1 MWSENKSPSLVYC
14 DAIFESGFACISQPS
29 MVHYPQ
35 EVSDVQFRPFVYGR
49 ADQQIPVSIEPMTQA
64 DAGSTNLP
72 PVWQTSWTSE
82 YLSEERFKKYAAKVG
97 NELIALGA
105 YEILDNSLV
114 VHIVYME
121 AQPESNPNLDNGR
134 PKYTGIGRL
143 MIAYG
148 IKLSIDSGFAGDVV
162 LEAKTTE
169 LARHY
174 ERDFGAVPLSIFG
187 PSAPQYLIAD
197 EAAKR
202 IFFTYL
208 V

>member
-1 MWSENKSPSLVYC
+1 MR
-14 DAIFESGFACISQPS
+14 
-29 MVHYPQ
+29 
-35 EVSDVQFRPFVYGR
+35 FRSFVFDQG
-49 ADQQIPVSIEPMTQA
+49 DQQIPVSIVPMTQA
-64 DAGSTNLP
+64 DAELTNLP
-72 PVWQTSWTSE
+72 PRWQTSWTSE
-82 YLSEERFKKYAAKVG
+82 YLSAERFEKYAAKVG
-97 NELIALGA
+97 DELIALGA
-105 YEILDNSLV
+105 YEILNNSLV

-121 AQPESNPNLDNGR
+121 AQPESNPNLDGGK

-148 IKLSIDSGFAGDVV
+148 IKLSVDNGFAGDVV

-174 ERDFGAVPLSIFG
+174 EKDFGAVPLPIFDT
-187 PSAPQYLIAD
+187 SAPRYLIAD

-208 V
+208 A

>member
-1 MWSENKSPSLVYC
+1 M
-14 DAIFESGFACISQPS
+14 
-29 MVHYPQ
+29 
-35 EVSDVQFRPFVYGR
+35 QFKAFVFDK
-49 ADQQIPVSIEPMTQA
+49 ANTQIPVSIVPMAQA
-64 DAGSTNLP
+64 DAESTNLP

-82 YLSEERFKKYAAKVG
+82 YLTGDRFEKYAAKAG
-97 NELIALGA
+97 DELIALGA

-121 AQPESNPNLDNGR
+121 AQPESNPTLDDGE

-148 IKLSIDSGFAGDVV
+148 IKLSIDNGFAGDVV
-162 LEAKTTE
+162 LEAKTTA
-169 LARHY
+169 LAKHY
-174 ERDFGAVPLSIFG
+174 ERDFGAVPLPVFG
-187 PSAPQYLIAD
+187 SSAPRYLIAD

-208 V
+208 A

>member
-1 MWSENKSPSLVYC
+1 MR
-14 DAIFESGFACISQPS
+14 
-29 MVHYPQ
+29 
-35 EVSDVQFRPFVYGR
+35 FRSFVFDQG
-49 ADQQIPVSIEPMTQA
+49 DQQIPVSIVPMTQA
-64 DAGSTNLP
+64 DAELTNLP
-72 PVWQTSWTSE
+72 PMWQTSWTSE
-82 YLSEERFKKYAAKVG
+82 YLSAERFEKYAAKVG
-97 NELIALGA
+97 YELIALGA
-105 YEILDNSLV
+105 YEILNNSLV

-121 AQPESNPNLDNGR
+121 AQPESNPNLDGGK

-148 IKLSIDSGFAGDVV
+148 IKLSVDNGFAGDVV

-174 ERDFGAVPLSIFG
+174 EKDFGAVPLPIFDT
-187 PSAPQYLIAD
+187 SAPRYLIAD

-208 V
+208 A

>member
-1 MWSENKSPSLVYC
+1 MR
-14 DAIFESGFACISQPS
+14 
-29 MVHYPQ
+29 
-35 EVSDVQFRPFVYGR
+35 FRSFVFDQG
-49 ADQQIPVSIEPMTQA
+49 DQQIPVSIVPMTQA
-64 DAGSTNLP
+64 DAELTNLP
-72 PVWQTSWTSE
+72 PMWQTSWTSE
-82 YLSEERFKKYAAKVG
+82 YLSAER
-97 NELIALGA
+97 IALGA
-105 YEILDNSLV
+105 YEILNNSLV

-121 AQPESNPNLDNGR
+121 AQPESNPNLDGGK

-148 IKLSIDSGFAGDVV
+148 IKLSVDNGFAGDVV

-174 ERDFGAVPLSIFG
+174 EKDFGAVPLPIFDT
-187 PSAPQYLIAD
+187 SAPRYLIAD

-208 V
+208 A

>member
-1 MWSENKSPSLVYC
+1 MR
-14 DAIFESGFACISQPS
+14 
-29 MVHYPQ
+29 
-35 EVSDVQFRPFVYGR
+35 FRSFVFDQG
-49 ADQQIPVSIEPMTQA
+49 DQQIPVSIVPMTQA
-64 DAGSTNLP
+64 DAELTNLP
-72 PVWQTSWTSE
+72 PMWQTSWTSE
-82 YLSEERFKKYAAKVG
+82 YLSAERFEKYAAKVG
-97 NELIALGA
+97 DELIALGA
-105 YEILDNSLV
+105 YEILNNSLV

-121 AQPESNPNLDNGR
+121 AQPESNPNLDGGK

-148 IKLSIDSGFAGDVV
+148 IKLSVDNGVAGDVV

-174 ERDFGAVPLSIFG
+174 EKDFGAVPLPIFDT
-187 PSAPQYLIAD
+187 SAPRYLIAD

-208 V
+208 A

>member
-1 MWSENKSPSLVYC
+1 MR
-14 DAIFESGFACISQPS
+14 
-29 MVHYPQ
+29 
-35 EVSDVQFRPFVYGR
+35 FRSFVFDQG
-49 ADQQIPVSIEPMTQA
+49 DQQIPVSIVPMTQA
-64 DAGSTNLP
+64 DAELTNLP
-72 PVWQTSWTSE
+72 PMWQTSWTSE
-82 YLSEERFKKYAAKVG
+82 YLSAERFEKYAAKVG
-97 NELIALGA
+97 DELIALGA
-105 YEILDNSLV
+105 YEILNNSLV

-121 AQPESNPNLDNGR
+121 AQPESNPNLDGGK

-148 IKLSIDSGFAGDVV
+148 IKLSVDNGFAGDVV

-174 ERDFGAVPLSIFG
+174 EKDFGAVPLPIFDS
-187 PSAPQYLIAD
+187 SAPRYLIAD

-208 V
+208 A